1 MTTRYTRKK
10 MRTPLRVH
18 VRRLLRAGF
27 LLLILGLIPLF
38 LWLQTQDPAAYRFNG
53 LVESESETVGP
64 VEAARIL
71 AIDVQPGQRVAAG
84 DVLVRLDASD
94 RALDLAMNEARLKD
108 YEQGVLRYAQGA
120 ARYRQSLQE
129 SERRS
134 RQAVQE
140 AAVALETEKMN
151 RARDTAEIA
160 GLRAEIARL
169 QPLVDRRLVSETELS
184 QLRPQAQALEQ
195 ALAQY
200 APLIDALQRRH
211 QQALADLAEV
221 QALQTAAAAEGT
233 PTDPITASMRQAAE
247 TCRQASAKDP
257 AVLRASRSGIVSRVL
272 RQPGDVVVA
281 GEPVVRVASSSS
293 LYITGLLIQRQL
305 DGLSVGDKLRV
316 TRATDGRPAPLTA
329 QVESI
334 EPEVMDL
341 LDPFN
346 PAPRYPVRG
355 RRVRLRVLDENNTL
369 VPGETVTLDSGRRET
384 WLEGMKRICF
394 FGGCRPAA
402 L

>member
-18 VRRLLRAGF
+18 ARRLLRACF

-64 VEAARIL
+64 VDTARIL

-108 YEQGVLRYAQGA
+108 YEQGVLRYEQGA

-184 QLRPQAQALEQ
+184 RLRPQAQALEQ

-200 APLIDALQRRH
+200 APLIAALQRRH
-211 QQALADLAEV
+211 EQALADLAEV

-272 RQPGDVVVA
+272 RQPGDVVAA

-316 TRATDGRPAPLTA
+316 TRATDGKPAPLTA

>member
-18 VRRLLRAGF
+18 ARRLLRACF

-64 VEAARIL
+64 VDTARIL

-151 RARDTAEIA
+151 LARDTAELA

-184 QLRPQAQALEQ
+184 QLRPQAQALGL

-200 APLIDALQRRH
+200 APLVAALQRRH
-211 QQALADLAEV
+211 EQALADLAEV

-257 AVLRASRSGIVSRVL
+257 AVLRASRSGIVSRVV

-329 QVESI
+329 QVEAI

-341 LDPFN
+341 LDPYN

>member
-18 VRRLLRAGF
+18 ARRLLRACF

-64 VEAARIL
+64 VDTARIL

-108 YEQGVLRYAQGA
+108 YEQGVLRYEQGA

-184 QLRPQAQALEQ
+184 KLRPQAQALEQ

-200 APLIDALQRRH
+200 APLIAALQRRH
-211 QQALADLAEV
+211 EQALADLAEV

-272 RQPGDVVVA
+272 RQPGDVVAA

-316 TRATDGRPAPLTA
+316 TRATDGKPAPLTA

>member
-18 VRRLLRAGF
+18 ARRLLRACF

-64 VEAARIL
+64 VDTARIL

-151 RARDTAEIA
+151 LARDTAELA

-184 QLRPQAQALEQ
+184 QLRPPAQALEQ

-200 APLIDALQRRH
+200 APLVAALQRRH
-211 QQALADLAEV
+211 EQALADLAEV

-316 TRATDGRPAPLTA
+316 TRATNGRPAPLTA